1 LALEQ
6 LITSPAGTVEP
17 SLHIAL
23 QFSFPWR
30 QLLVPLEVSSPLESA
45 ICLAWGVKPVGLG
58 SLCIPINYPLPD
70 PRLEG
75 IATFLVA
82 SISPSLIKDWPPT
95 KFLTDTERDRVLFR
109 LAKDVINL
117 EPEFNKKFIWE
128 AFKNFKLYIMVFIY
142 LGANCGGY
150 AIAFFL
156 PTIIN
161 DLGYSAATYE
171 PPHVLSQN

>member
-45 ICLAWGVKPVGLG
+45 ICLASGVKPAGLG
-58 SLCIPINYPLPD
+58 SSCTPINYPLPD
-70 PRLEG
+70 RRLEG

-82 SISPSLIKDWPPT
+82 SVSPSLIKDWPQT
-95 KFLTDTERDRVLFR
+95 SKFLTDTERERVSSR
-109 LAKDVINL
+109 LAKDVINM

-128 AFKNFKLYIMVFIY
+128 AFKNFKLYIMVLIY
-142 LGANCGGY
+142 LGVNCGGY

-156 PTIIN
+156 PTIID
-161 DLGYSAATYE
+161 DLGYSAATYK
-171 PPHVLSQN
+171 PHFKC